1 MNIIFYDNI
10 KESKILKIN
19 KCLYDMDYTNYTNIK
34 LCRDCNLHSY
44 IKSTLEK
51 ENAGSFI
58 IITENP
64 EKYNKY
70 FPNNTLKVT
79 DEINIDKV
87 CKCIIYTMSNFGR
100 EYKNMSKI
108 FVCSDSHFYHENIIK
123 YCNRPYS
130 SVDEM
135 NADMIEK
142 WNSVV
147 GSDDI
152 IIHLG
157 DFCFGGKE
165 KIKNIFNQLNGKID
179 LVMGNHDK
187 LKIKDYYEIGFH
199 RVYDRP
205 ILFDNFYIMSHVP
218 VQWIKDGDVYANIY
232 GHVHNIDIYKDYTKN
247 TFCACVE
254 RTDFKPIQFDIIKDI
269 FLKENSK

>member
-1 MNIIFYDNI
+1 MANKKNHPLAYKEDLAMEDLKDFIEKLNKKPQII
-10 KESKILKIN
+10 KESKILKIV
-19 KCLYDMDYTNYTNIK
+19 KGLYDMDYTNYTNIK
-34 LCRDCNLHSY
+34 LCGDCNLHSY

-64 EKYNKY
+64 EKYIKY
-70 FPNNTLKVT
+70 FPNNTLKET

-100 EYKNMSKI
+100 EYRNMSKV

-142 WNSVV
+142 WN
-147 GSDDI
+147 
-152 IIHLG
+152 
-157 DFCFGGKE
+157 K
-165 KIKNIFNQLNGKID
+165 
-179 LVMGNHDK
+179 
-187 LKIKDYYEIGFH
+187 
-199 RVYDRP
+199 
-205 ILFDNFYIMSHVP
+205 
-218 VQWIKDGDVYANIY
+218 
-232 GHVHNIDIYKDYTKN
+232 
-247 TFCACVE
+247 
-254 RTDFKPIQFDIIKDI
+254 
-269 FLKENSK
+269 